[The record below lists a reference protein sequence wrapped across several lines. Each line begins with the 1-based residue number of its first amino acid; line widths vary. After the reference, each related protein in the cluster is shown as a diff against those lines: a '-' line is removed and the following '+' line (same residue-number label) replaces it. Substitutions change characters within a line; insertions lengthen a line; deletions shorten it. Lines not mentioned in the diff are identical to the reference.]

1 MAIRIEQKTTATGVA
16 SMFSESELA
25 ELDAILETTIV
36 GRKAQGLLKAK
47 VGKGKNAAPAPV
59 EHRDSPVAVGLVM
72 MTEGRVC
79 GCCKKGE
86 TLVKG
91 IMVVYSYRGATIKK
105 PLSTLTEVDY
115 NRLVKT
121 KSGTRDVED
130 GVVQEI
136 EKCADCSGTSLR
148 MWEKFGVYA

>member
-1 MAIRIEQKTTATGVA
+1 MATKIEN
-16 SMFSESELA
+16 MFSDSELA
-25 ELDAILETTIV
+25 ELDAILGATIV
-36 GRKAQGLLKAK
+36 GRKAHGLLKAK
-47 VGKGKNAAPAPV
+47 VGKGGKSAAQVAPV

-72 MTEGRVC
+72 MTERRLC

-105 PLSTLTEVDY
+105 PLNTLTEVDY
-115 NRLVKT
+115 NRLVT
-121 KSGTRDVED
+121 SKSGTRDVED
-130 GVVQEI
+130 GAVQEI

>member
-1 MAIRIEQKTTATGVA
+1 MATKVEGG
-16 SMFSESELA
+16 FSASELA
-25 ELDAILETTIV
+25 ELDAILENLGTTVV
-36 GRKAQGLLKAK
+36 GRKVAGMVKGK
-47 VGKGKNAAPAPV
+47 VTGKGKTQQAAPV

-79 GCCKKGE
+79 GCCKKAE

-91 IMVVYSYRGATIKK
+91 IMVKYSYKGATIKK
-105 PLSTLTEVDY
+105 PLNTLTEVDY

-130 GVVQEI
+130 GEIQEVA
-136 EKCADCSGTSLR
+136 KCADCSEASLKLWKTSG
-148 MWEKFGVYA
+148 MWA